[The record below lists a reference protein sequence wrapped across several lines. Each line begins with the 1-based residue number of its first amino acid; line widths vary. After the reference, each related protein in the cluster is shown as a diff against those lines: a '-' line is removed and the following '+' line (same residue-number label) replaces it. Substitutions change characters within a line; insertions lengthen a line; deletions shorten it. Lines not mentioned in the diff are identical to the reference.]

1 MVRIFF
7 LNLAYLTT
15 AFPWKGHNARG
26 VLRLSL
32 CSIPVVP
39 LCLYICWLDLPLV
52 STALVRGHLGTGF
65 YFKHEH
71 SFLWDNFSLIFLFVI
86 HSSSSQAIWGLF
98 IKVYDM
104 SRCPSKYTLSS
115 LSRLIESL
123 RQDQQEG
130 GPRLR
135 ACWRRQHCV
144 SAITHTYT
152 HTHTALFGSRTFVLG
167 SHANL
172 LFAHVQHVYLS
183 GVLDSGK
190 YTDKSLRERKKECG
204 VHSEGVFVYLC
215 VFLVC
220 ASEKAAMCVCVMEG
234 EGVSGDLLS
243 CFPAKCMTH
252 LY

>member
-7 LNLAYLTT
+7 FNLAYLTT

-152 HTHTALFGSRTFVLG
+152 HTHTRLCLARE
-167 SHANL
+167 L
-172 LFAHVQHVYLS
+172 LYSAHTLIYYLPMS
-183 GVLDSGK
+183 SMFICRGCWIPASIQIK
-190 YTDKSLRERKKECG
+190 AWEREKRSAG
-204 VHSEGVFVYLC
+204 FTVR
-215 VFLVC
+215 VC
-220 ASEKAAMCVCVMEG
+220 LSIYVC
-234 EGVSGDLLS
+234 
-243 CFPAKCMTH
+243 F
-252 LY
+252 